1 MSGRW
6 KEERKR
12 DPYRRMAR
20 RLGYRS
26 RAAFKLKEMDKR
38 FGFFKGAKVVLDL
51 GAAPGGWLQ
60 VASEAV
66 GREGLVIGVDL
77 KPIKPLGLENVK
89 TVVGDISEDSTLE
102 EVRRLLPEPVDVL
115 LSDLSPQISG
125 AWDVDQFLQI
135 ELTRS
140 ALRFAE
146 EFLKPDGW
154 IVLKLF
160 QGADFQGFL
169 GDLRGRLGFVKTFKP
184 KASRKGSSEIYVIG
198 RYLKRDEMGGET

>member
-1 MSGRW
+1 MSRRW
-6 KEERKR
+6 REERRR
-12 DPYRRMAR
+12 DYYRRMAR
-20 RLGYRS
+20 RQGYRS
-26 RAAFKLKEMDKR
+26 RAAFKLKEMDER
-38 FGFFKGAKVVLDL
+38 FGLFKDAKVVLDL

-66 GREGLVIGVDL
+66 GRKGLVIGVDL

-102 EVRRLLPEPVDVL
+102 EVRRLLPGPVDVL

-140 ALRFAE
+140 ALRLAE

-154 IVLKLF
+154 VILKLF
-160 QGADFQGFL
+160 QGADFQDFL
-169 GDLRGRLGFVKTFKP
+169 GDLRRRLGFVNIFKP
-184 KASRKGSSEIYVIG
+184 KASRKGSSEVYIIG
-198 RYLKRDEMGGET
+198 RYLKRGGVGREA